1 MTMTKEQ
8 LDRIIL
14 TANRNIADG
23 VIEEPR
29 IFFDEIALSNDGE
42 ITFGSPDAFKNGE
55 EYPIRI
61 RYMTCAMRYEGSLGS
76 SPTAVDTDERL
87 IQHVGL
93 RFTFHGQD
101 YMGRQFIRAPA
112 WHDVPVAAGPVL
124 TQAQST
130 LRFDR
135 PFVLSARD
143 SMRVKVQLDVAPTTG
158 QTRTVT
164 VGFTGYGLDSRRPY
178 FFADELAISDA
189 LQKELNTAF
198 FRNDGDEPVVMTEMT
213 VYCSAESLAQNPQG
227 NIRIARVQINQLGNG
242 TQAEWVQG
250 PSTDTTGLLA
260 GPQLVPAVLLGTQAG
275 RCIVHRW
282 PPHVDSPD
290 GGILWEPGEGLQLE
304 VDFPAAQPD
313 DQVLAIALIGTIVV
327 S

>member
-1 MTMTKEQ
+1 MTLTTEE
-8 LDRIIL
+8 LERVIL
-14 TANRNIADG
+14 TANKNLADG

-29 IFFDEIALSNDGE
+29 IFFDEIALPSDGE
-42 ITFGSPDAFKNGE
+42 SVFGSADAFKNGE

-61 RYMTCAMRYEGSLGS
+61 RYMTCAMRYVGQAA
-76 SPTAVDTDERL
+76 SPIAVDLDERL

-101 YMGRQFIRAPA
+101 YMRREFIRAPA
-112 WHDVPVAAGPVL
+112 WHDVPVAAGPAL

-130 LRFDR
+130 FRFDR
-135 PFVLSARD
+135 PFILSSRD
-143 SMRVKVQLDVAPTTG
+143 SMRVRVQLDVAPTTDN
-158 QTRTVT
+158 TRTFT

-178 FFADELAISDA
+178 FKAAELDIADVQLH
-189 LQKELNTAF
+189 ELNTSL
-198 FRNDGDEPVVMTEMT
+198 FRNDGDEPIVMTEMT
-213 VYCSAESLAQNPQG
+213 VFVGAESLSQNPQG
-227 NIRIARVQINQLGNG
+227 NVRIGRLQINQLGNG

-260 GPQLVPAVLLGTQAG
+260 GPQLCPAVLFGTQAG
-275 RCIVHRW
+275 RAIVHRW
-282 PPHVDSPD
+282 PPNVGEPD
-290 GGILWEPGEGLQLE
+290 GGLLWEPGEGIQLE

-313 DQVLAIALIGTIVV
+313 FQVMAIALIGTIIV